1 MDHSKNFS
9 SFAPAFRFGMGIID
23 TGSAYRDWNRQ
34 SAPERQAPSTTLSE
48 MKSKDALAEERG
60 EEEL

>member
-1 MDHSKNFS
+1 
-9 SFAPAFRFGMGIID
+9 MGIID

-34 SAPERQAPSTTLSE
+34 SAPERQAPSMTLSE
-48 MKSKDALAEERG
+48 IKSKDPLAEERR